1 MLPNIDHLVYTVADL
16 GAGMNTIERLFGVRP
31 VPGGRHPAFGTHNA
45 LVSLGME
52 TYLEIIAPD
61 PGLPRPDRG
70 MLFGMDGLRGSRL
83 ATWVLRTEAIDVLAA
98 AADSAGLGLGQMQSG
113 GRESP
118 DGTMLSWQVT
128 DPYAMPLGGA
138 VRKSAAD
145 AGYWSSHKDPATQ
158 SDSPETERSWPPP
171 TVE

>member
-16 GAGMNTIERLFGVRP
+16 GAGMDTIERLFGVRP
-31 VPGGRHPAFGTHNA
+31 VPGGRHPAFGTYNV

-52 TYLEIIAPD
+52 TYLEII
-61 PGLPRPDRG
+61 
-70 MLFGMDGLRGSRL
+70 
-83 ATWVLRTEAIDVLAA
+83 
-98 AADSAGLGLGQMQSG
+98 
-113 GRESP
+113 
-118 DGTMLSWQVT
+118 
-128 DPYAMPLGGA
+128 
-138 VRKSAAD
+138 AAD